1 MFNRDTSTINK
12 NKLITRR
19 IFILSAAK
27 IIVFTG
33 IIGRLFSLQISENKK
48 YSFLSEENRLK
59 EWKLP
64 PKRGIF
70 KDYFENT
77 IADNDQVFQLHV
89 VPEEVEDFNYLMV
102 RLKNIIKIENKQL
115 RRIYKKKKTQLP
127 WQTLIISENLSWEEF
142 SKLNLFLHELSGAKP
157 IFSIARKYPQAENF
171 THVLGYVAEASV
183 QDINNYSFIK
193 ENYVPGLGV
202 GKTGLEKTLEKEL
215 IGVSGIQ
222 RYEVN
227 AYGKKINQIKRVEGV
242 QGKNFRITVDQ
253 EVQNYVQK
261 LLTGKSGSISVMD
274 IYTGD
279 IIAMGSSPSFDP
291 NQFVHGIDGKEW
303 NKINKDP
310 MKPLINKSVSSLY
323 SPGSTLKPLVALSAL
338 ENHVIAPKFIHKCE
352 GKIELYGHK
361 YHCWKKKGH
370 GYMNL
375 KDAIV
380 QSCDIY
386 FYEVARI
393 LGVDRL
399 SVTAKKYGLGDK
411 VLSGYFIEEKSG
423 VIPSTRWKLKEIGRG
438 WVLGETLLTG
448 IGQGYIQ
455 CTPLE
460 LCLAT
465 AQLANGGFK
474 IRPRIIDDG
483 TVPYEDIKS
492 GIDNYLKK
500 FEPRLTKKEE
510 NKNAD
515 KELTQFF
522 PFPENLTTTKPV
534 KLEPLF
540 RNPEN
545 VKFVNEAMYAVS
557 NEYRGTAYASR
568 NTEKKYQYA
577 GKTGTSQIKRIT
589 EEQRELDLDTE
600 DMPYKDRDHALFVAF
615 APYKN
620 PRYAIS
626 VLIEHG
632 GSGGKVA
639 APLAKKVI
647 KVVIDRHKLRE
658 KVRKERRTDI

>member
-1 MFNRDTSTINK
+1 MFV
-12 NKLITRR
+12 
-19 IFILSAAK
+19 LSAAK
-27 IIVFTG
+27 VIVFTG
-33 IIGRLFSLQISENKK
+33 IIFRLFSLQISENKK
-48 YSFLSEENRLK
+48 YSFLSDENRLK

-70 KDYFENT
+70 EDYFGNI

-102 RLKNIIKIENKQL
+102 RLKNIIKIDNREI
-115 RRIYKKKKTQLP
+115 RRIYKKKEKQLP

-157 IFSIARKYPQAENF
+157 VFSVARKYPQAENF
-171 THVLGYVAEASV
+171 THVLGYVAEAST

-193 ENYVPGLGV
+193 ENYIPGLRV
-202 GKTGLEKTLEKEL
+202 GKTGLEKALEKEL
-215 IGVSGIQ
+215 IGTSGLQ
-222 RYEVN
+222 SYEVN
-227 AYGKKINQIKRVEGV
+227 AHGKKIKQINRVEGT
-242 QGKNFRITVDQ
+242 QGKSFRTTIDQ
-253 EVQNYVQK
+253 EVQKYVQK
-261 LLTGKSGSISVMD
+261 LLFGKSGSINVMD

-279 IIAMGSSPSFDP
+279 IIAMGSAPSFDP
-291 NQFVHGIDGKEW
+291 NKFVHGIDSKEW

-310 MKPLINKSVSSLY
+310 MKPLINKSVSGLY

-338 ENHVIAPKFIHKCE
+338 ENHVIVPGFTHKCE
-352 GKIELYGHK
+352 GEMELYDHK

-370 GYMNL
+370 GYMSLRN
-375 KDAIV
+375 AIK

-399 SVTAKKYGLGDK
+399 SITAKKYGLGEK
-411 VLSGYFIEEKSG
+411 VLRGYFLEEKSG
-423 VIPSTRWKLKEIGRG
+423 VIPSTKWKLKNIGKG

-460 LCLAT
+460 LCLMA
-465 AQLANGGFK
+465 AQMANGGFK

-483 TVPYEDIKS
+483 TVVYEDIKS
-492 GIDNYLKK
+492 NIDNQLKKYEPSSNEEAITADMDLNLFKDESVYLK
-500 FEPRLTKKEE
+500 
-510 NKNAD
+510 
-515 KELTQFF
+515 
-522 PFPENLTTTKPV
+522 
-534 KLEPLF
+534 PLF

-557 NEYRGTAYASR
+557 NEFMGTAYSSR
-568 NTEKKYQYA
+568 HEKKKYQYA
-577 GKTGTSQIKRIT
+577 GKTGTAQIKRIT
-589 EEQRELDLDTE
+589 EEQRELELETKDI
-600 DMPYKDRDHALFVAF
+600 PYEDRDHALFIAF
-615 APYKN
+615 APFEN

-626 VLIEHG
+626 ILIEHG
-632 GSGGKVA
+632 GSGGQVA
-639 APLAKKVI
+639 APIAKKLI
-647 KVVIDRHKLRE
+647 KIVIDRHEPRQKI
-658 KVRKERRTDI
+658 RKERIVGI

>member
-1 MFNRDTSTINK
+1 MFNRDAFGVSK
-12 NKLITRR
+12 DKLITRR
-19 IFILSAAK
+19 MFILSAAK
-27 IIVFTG
+27 VIIFTG

-48 YSFLSEENRLK
+48 YSFLSDKNRFRA
-59 EWKLP
+59 WKLP

-70 KDYFENT
+70 EDYFGNT
-77 IADNDQVFQLHV
+77 IADNNQVFQLHV

-102 RLKNIIKIENKQL
+102 RLKNIIKIENKEI
-115 RRIYKKKKTQLP
+115 RRIYKKKEKQLP

-142 SKLNLFLHELSGAKP
+142 SKLNLFLHELPGAKP
-157 IFSIARKYPQAENF
+157 VFSVARQYPQAENF

-193 ENYVPGLGV
+193 ENHVPGLRV
-202 GKTGLEKTLEKEL
+202 GKTGLEKALEKEL
-215 IGVSGIQ
+215 IGTSGLQ

-227 AYGKKINQIKRVEGV
+227 AHGKKINQIDRVEGI
-242 QGKNFRITVDQ
+242 QGKNFRTTIDQ

-261 LLTGKSGSISVMD
+261 LLIGKSGSISVMD

-291 NQFVHGIDGKEW
+291 NQFVHGIDSKEW

-310 MKPLINKSVSSLY
+310 MKPLINKSVSGLY
-323 SPGSTLKPLVALSAL
+323 SPGSTIKPLVALSAL
-338 ENHVIAPKFIHKCE
+338 ENHVITPQFVHKCE
-352 GKIELYGHK
+352 GKMELYDHK

-370 GYMNL
+370 GYMRLRN
-375 KDAIV
+375 AIK

-386 FYEVARI
+386 FYEVARR

-399 SVTAKKYGLGDK
+399 SITAKKYGLGEK
-411 VLSGYFIEEKSG
+411 VLSGYFFEEKSG
-423 VIPSTRWKLKEIGRG
+423 VIPSTKWKLKNIGKG

-460 LCLAT
+460 LCLMT
-465 AQLANGGFK
+465 AQMANGGFK

-483 TVPYEDIKS
+483 TVIYEDIKS
-492 GIDNYLKK
+492 SIDNQLQK
-500 FEPRLTKKEE
+500 FELRSKEKEE
-510 NKNAD
+510 V
-515 KELTQFF
+515 LTVD
-522 PFPENLTTTKPV
+522 EDIDLMKTESDNLK
-534 KLEPLF
+534 PLF

-557 NEYRGTAYASR
+557 NEFMGTAYASR
-568 NTEKKYQYA
+568 HEKQKYQYA
-577 GKTGTSQIKRIT
+577 GKTGTAQIKSIT
-589 EEQRELDLDTE
+589 EEQRELDIDIK
-600 DMPYKDRDHALFVAF
+600 DIPYEDRDHAVFIGF
-615 APYKN
+615 APYEN
-620 PRYAIS
+620 PRYALS

-632 GSGGKVA
+632 GSGSKVA

-647 KVVIDRHKLRE
+647 KLVIDRHELRE
-658 KVRKERRTDI
+658 KIRKERRIEI

>member
-1 MFNRDTSTINK
+1 MFDRDAFGVNK

-19 IFILSAAK
+19 MFVLSAAK
-27 IIVFTG
+27 VIVFTG
-33 IIGRLFSLQISENKK
+33 IIFRLFSLQISENKK
-48 YSFLSEENRLK
+48 YSFLSDENRLK

-70 KDYFENT
+70 ENYFGNI

-102 RLKNIIKIENKQL
+102 RLKNIIKIDNREI
-115 RRIYKKKKTQLP
+115 RRIYKKKKKQLP

-157 IFSIARKYPQAENF
+157 VFSVARKYPQAENF
-171 THVLGYVAEASV
+171 THVLGYVAEASTK
-183 QDINNYSFIK
+183 DINNYSFIK
-193 ENYVPGLGV
+193 ENYIPGLRV
-202 GKTGLEKTLEKEL
+202 GKTGLEKSLEKEL
-215 IGVSGIQ
+215 IGTSGLQ
-222 RYEVN
+222 SYEVN
-227 AYGKKINQIKRVEGV
+227 AHGKKIRQIDRVEGT
-242 QGKNFRITVDQ
+242 QGKNFRTTIDQ
-253 EVQNYVQK
+253 EVQKYVQK
-261 LLTGKSGSISVMD
+261 LLFGKSGSINVMD

-291 NQFVHGIDGKEW
+291 NQFVHGIDSKEW

-338 ENHVIAPKFIHKCE
+338 ENHVIVPGFKHKCE
-352 GKIELYGHK
+352 GAMVLYDHK

-370 GYMNL
+370 GYMSLRN
-375 KDAIV
+375 AIK

-399 SVTAKKYGLGDK
+399 SITAKKYGLGEK
-411 VLSGYFIEEKSG
+411 VLRGSFLEEKSG
-423 VIPSTRWKLKEIGRG
+423 VIPSTKWKLKEIGKG

-460 LCLAT
+460 LCLMA
-465 AQLANGGFK
+465 AQIANGGFK

-483 TVPYEDIKS
+483 TAIYEDIKS
-492 GIDNYLKK
+492 SIDNQLKKYEPSSNEGAITTNIDLNLFKDKSVYLKS
-500 FEPRLTKKEE
+500 
-510 NKNAD
+510 
-515 KELTQFF
+515 
-522 PFPENLTTTKPV
+522 
-534 KLEPLF
+534 LF

-557 NEYRGTAYASR
+557 NEFMGTAYASR
-568 NTEKKYQYA
+568 YEKKKYQYA
-577 GKTGTSQIKRIT
+577 GKTGTAQIKRIT
-589 EEQRELDLDTE
+589 EEQRKLEMDIKDI
-600 DMPYKDRDHALFVAF
+600 PYEDRDHALFIAF

-626 VLIEHG
+626 ILIEHG

-647 KVVIDRHKLRE
+647 KVVIDRHELRE
-658 KVRKERRTDI
+658 KVRKERRIDI

>member
-1 MFNRDTSTINK
+1 MFDRDAFGVNK

-19 IFILSAAK
+19 MFVLSAAK
-27 IIVFTG
+27 VIVFTG
-33 IIGRLFSLQISENKK
+33 IISRLFSLQISENKK
-48 YSFLSEENRLK
+48 YSFLSEKNRLK
-59 EWKLP
+59 AWKLP

-70 KDYFENT
+70 EDYFGNT
-77 IADNDQVFQLHV
+77 IADNYQVFQLHV

-102 RLKNIIKIENKQL
+102 RLKNIIKIDNREI
-115 RRIYKKKKTQLP
+115 RRIYKKKEKQLP

-157 IFSIARKYPQAENF
+157 VFSVARKYPQAENF
-171 THVLGYVAEASV
+171 THVLGYVAEASTK
-183 QDINNYSFIK
+183 DINNYSFIK
-193 ENYVPGLGV
+193 ENYIPGLRV
-202 GKTGLEKTLEKEL
+202 GKTGLEKALEKEL
-215 IGVSGIQ
+215 IGTSGLQ
-222 RYEVN
+222 SYEVN
-227 AYGKKINQIKRVEGV
+227 AHGKKINQFKRVEGT
-242 QGKNFRITVDQ
+242 QGKSFRTTIDQ
-253 EVQNYVQK
+253 EVQKYVQK
-261 LLTGKSGSISVMD
+261 LLFGKSGSINVMD

-291 NQFVHGIDGKEW
+291 NQFVHGIDSKEW

-338 ENHVIAPKFIHKCE
+338 ENHVIVPGFTHKCE
-352 GKIELYGHK
+352 GEMELYDHK

-370 GYMNL
+370 GYMSLRN
-375 KDAIV
+375 AIK

-399 SVTAKKYGLGDK
+399 SITAKKYGLGEK
-411 VLSGYFIEEKSG
+411 VLRGYFLEEKSG
-423 VIPSTRWKLKEIGRG
+423 VIPSTKWKLKNIGRG

-460 LCLAT
+460 LCLMI
-465 AQLANGGFK
+465 AQMANGGFK
-474 IRPRIIDDG
+474 IRPRIIDEG
-483 TVPYEDIKS
+483 TVIYEEIKS
-492 GIDNYLKK
+492 SFANQLKNYESESKKQAITVGEVPDLMKTESINLK
-500 FEPRLTKKEE
+500 
-510 NKNAD
+510 
-515 KELTQFF
+515 
-522 PFPENLTTTKPV
+522 
-534 KLEPLF
+534 PLF

-557 NEYRGTAYASR
+557 NEFMGTAYASR
-568 NTEKKYQYA
+568 HEKKKYQYA
-577 GKTGTSQIKRIT
+577 GKTGTAQIKRIT
-589 EEQRELDLDTE
+589 EEQRELEIDIKDI
-600 DMPYKDRDHALFVAF
+600 PYEDRDHALFIAF
-615 APYKN
+615 APFEN

>member
-1 MFNRDTSTINK
+1 MFDRDTFGVNK

-19 IFILSAAK
+19 MFVLSAAK
-27 IIVFTG
+27 VIIFTG

-48 YSFLSEENRLK
+48 YSFLSDKNRLRA
-59 EWKLP
+59 WKLP

-70 KDYFENT
+70 EDYFGNT
-77 IADNDQVFQLHV
+77 IADNNQVFQLHV

-102 RLKNIIKIENKQL
+102 RLKNIIKIDNKEI
-115 RRIYKKKKTQLP
+115 RRIYKKKEKQLP

-142 SKLNLFLHELSGAKP
+142 SKLNLFLHELPGAKP
-157 IFSIARKYPQAENF
+157 VFSVARQYPQAENF
-171 THVLGYVAEASV
+171 AHVLGYVAEASA

-193 ENYVPGLGV
+193 ENYVPGLRV
-202 GKTGLEKTLEKEL
+202 GKTGLERALEKEL
-215 IGVSGIQ
+215 IGASGLQ

-227 AYGKKINQIKRVEGV
+227 AHGKKIKQIDRVEGI
-242 QGKNFRITVDQ
+242 QGKNFRTTIDQ

-261 LLTGKSGSISVMD
+261 LLIGKSGSISVMD

-291 NQFVHGIDGKEW
+291 NQFVHGIDSKEW
-303 NKINKDP
+303 NKINEDP
-310 MKPLINKSVSSLY
+310 MKPLINKSVSGLY
-323 SPGSTLKPLVALSAL
+323 SPGSTIKPLVALSAL
-338 ENHVIAPKFIHKCE
+338 ENHVITPQFVHKCE
-352 GKIELYGHK
+352 GKMELYDHK
-361 YHCWKKKGH
+361 YHCWQKKGH
-370 GYMNL
+370 GYMRLRN
-375 KDAIV
+375 AIK

-386 FYEVARI
+386 FYEVARR

-399 SVTAKKYGLGDK
+399 SITAKKYGLGEK
-411 VLSGYFIEEKSG
+411 VLSGYFVEEKSG
-423 VIPSTRWKLKEIGRG
+423 IIPSTKWKLKNIGKG

-460 LCLAT
+460 LCLMT
-465 AQLANGGFK
+465 AQMANGGFK

-483 TVPYEDIKS
+483 TVIYEDIKS
-492 GIDNYLKK
+492 SIDNQLKQ
-500 FEPRLTKKEE
+500 FEPGSKEE
-510 NKNAD
+510 VITVDEGLDLMKTESA
-515 KELTQFF
+515 
-522 PFPENLTTTKPV
+522 NLK
-534 KLEPLF
+534 PLF

-557 NEYRGTAYASR
+557 NEFMGTAYASR
-568 NTEKKYQYA
+568 HEKQKYQYA
-577 GKTGTSQIKRIT
+577 GKTGTAQIKSIT
-589 EEQRELDLDTE
+589 EEQRELDIDIK
-600 DMPYKDRDHALFVAF
+600 DIPYEDRDHAIFIAF
-615 APYKN
+615 APYEN

-632 GSGGKVA
+632 GSGSKVA

-647 KVVIDRHKLRE
+647 KLVIDRHELRE
-658 KVRKERRTDI
+658 KIRKERRIEI

>member
-1 MFNRDTSTINK
+1 MFDRDAFGINK

-19 IFILSAAK
+19 MFVLSAAK
-27 IIVFTG
+27 VVVFVG

-48 YSFLSEENRLK
+48 YSFLSDKNRLK

-70 KDYFENT
+70 EDYFGNT
-77 IADNDQVFQLHV
+77 IADNYQVFQLHV

-102 RLKNIIKIENKQL
+102 RLKNIIKIDNREI
-115 RRIYKKKKTQLP
+115 RRIYKKKEKQLP

-142 SKLNLFLHELSGAKP
+142 SRLNLFLHELQGAKP
-157 IFSIARKYPQAENF
+157 VFSVARKYPLEENF

-183 QDINNYSFIK
+183 QDIKNYSFIE
-193 ENYVPGLGV
+193 ENHVPGLRV
-202 GKTGLEKTLEKEL
+202 GKTGLEKSLEKEL
-215 IGVSGIQ
+215 IGASGLQ

-227 AYGKKINQIKRVEGV
+227 AHGKKINEIDRVEGI
-242 QGKNFRITVDQ
+242 QGKKFRITIDQ

-279 IIAMGSSPSFDP
+279 MIAMGSSPSFDP
-291 NQFVHGIDGKEW
+291 NHFVHGINSKEW

-310 MKPLINKSVSSLY
+310 MKPLINKSVAGLY
-323 SPGSTLKPLVALSAL
+323 SPGSVLKPIVALSAL
-338 ENHVIAPKFIHKCE
+338 ENHVIVPGFVHKCE
-352 GKIELYGHK
+352 GEMELYGHK

-370 GYMNL
+370 GNMSLRN
-375 KDAIV
+375 AIK

-399 SVTAKKYGLGDK
+399 SITAKKYGLGEK
-411 VLSGYFIEEKSG
+411 VLSSYFFEEKSG
-423 VIPSTRWKLKEIGRG
+423 VVPSTKWKLKNIGRG
-438 WVLGETLLTG
+438 WVLGDTLLTG

-460 LCLAT
+460 LCLMT
-465 AQLANGGFK
+465 AQMANGGFK
-474 IRPRIIDDG
+474 IQPRIIDDG
-483 TVPYEDIKS
+483 TVIYEDIKS
-492 GIDNYLKK
+492 NIDNQLKK
-500 FEPRLTKKEE
+500 FESGSKEE
-510 NKNAD
+510 IVTADMSLDLIKN
-515 KELTQFF
+515 ESF
-522 PFPENLTTTKPV
+522 NLK
-534 KLEPLF
+534 PLF

-545 VKFVNEAMYAVS
+545 VKFIKEAMYAVS
-557 NEYRGTAYASR
+557 NEFMGTAYASR
-568 NTEKKYQYA
+568 YDEKKYQYA

-589 EEQRELDLDTE
+589 EEQRELEIDYLDI
-600 DMPYKDRDHALFVAF
+600 PYEDRDHAVFIGF
-615 APYKN
+615 APYEN

-632 GSGGKVA
+632 GSGSKVA

-647 KVVIDRHKLRE
+647 KLVIDRHELRE
-658 KVRKERRTDI
+658 KIRKERIIEI

>member
-1 MFNRDTSTINK
+1 MFDRDTFGVNK

-19 IFILSAAK
+19 MFVLSAAK
-27 IIVFTG
+27 VIIFTG

-48 YSFLSEENRLK
+48 YSFLSDKNRLRA
-59 EWKLP
+59 WKLP

-70 KDYFENT
+70 EDYFGNT
-77 IADNDQVFQLHV
+77 IADNNQVFQLHV

-102 RLKNIIKIENKQL
+102 RLKNIIKIENKEI
-115 RRIYKKKKTQLP
+115 RRIYKKKEKQLP

-142 SKLNLFLHELSGAKP
+142 SKLNLFLHELPGAKP
-157 IFSIARKYPQAENF
+157 VFSVARQYPQAENF

-193 ENYVPGLGV
+193 ENHVPGLRV
-202 GKTGLEKTLEKEL
+202 GKTGLEKALEKEL
-215 IGVSGIQ
+215 IGTSGLQ

-227 AYGKKINQIKRVEGV
+227 AHGKKIKQIDRVEGI
-242 QGKNFRITVDQ
+242 QGKSFRTTIDQ
-253 EVQNYVQK
+253 EVQIYVQK
-261 LLTGKSGSISVMD
+261 LLIGKSGSISVMD

-279 IIAMGSSPSFDP
+279 MIAMGSSPSFDP
-291 NQFVHGIDGKEW
+291 NQFVHGIDSKEW

-310 MKPLINKSVSSLY
+310 MKPLINKSVSGLY

-338 ENHVIAPKFIHKCE
+338 ENHVITPQFVHKCE
-352 GKIELYGHK
+352 GKMELYDHK
-361 YHCWKKKGH
+361 YHCWNKKGH
-370 GYMNL
+370 GYMRLRN
-375 KDAIV
+375 AIK

-386 FYEVARI
+386 FYEVARR

-399 SVTAKKYGLGDK
+399 SITAKKYGLGEK
-411 VLSGYFIEEKSG
+411 VLSGYFFEEKSG
-423 VIPSTRWKLKEIGRG
+423 VVPSTKWKLKNIGKG

-448 IGQGYIQ
+448 IGQGYIL

-460 LCLAT
+460 LCLMT
-465 AQLANGGFK
+465 AQMANGGFK

-483 TVPYEDIKS
+483 TVIYEDIKS
-492 GIDNYLKK
+492 SIDNQLKK
-500 FEPRLTKKEE
+500 FEPGSKEE
-510 NKNAD
+510 VITVDEGLDLMKTESA
-515 KELTQFF
+515 
-522 PFPENLTTTKPV
+522 NLK
-534 KLEPLF
+534 PLF

-557 NEYRGTAYASR
+557 NEFMGTAYASR
-568 NTEKKYQYA
+568 HEKQKYQYA
-577 GKTGTSQIKRIT
+577 GKTGTAQIKSIT
-589 EEQRELDLDTE
+589 EEQRELDIDIQ
-600 DMPYKDRDHALFVAF
+600 DIPYEDRDHAVFIAF
-615 APYKN
+615 APYEN

-632 GSGGKVA
+632 GSGSKVA

-647 KVVIDRHKLRE
+647 KLVIDRHELRE
-658 KVRKERRTDI
+658 KIRKERRLEI

>member
-1 MFNRDTSTINK
+1 MFDRDAFGVSK

-19 IFILSAAK
+19 MFVLSAAK
-27 IIVFTG
+27 VIVFTG

-48 YSFLSEENRLK
+48 YSFLADKNRLRA
-59 EWKLP
+59 WKLP

-70 KDYFENT
+70 EDYFGNT
-77 IADNDQVFQLHV
+77 IADNNQVFQLHV

-102 RLKNIIKIENKQL
+102 RLKNIIKIENKEI
-115 RRIYKKKKTQLP
+115 RRIYKKKEKQLP

-142 SKLNLFLHELSGAKP
+142 SKLNLFLHELPGAKP
-157 IFSIARKYPQAENF
+157 VFSVARQYPQAENF

-193 ENYVPGLGV
+193 ENHVPGLRV
-202 GKTGLEKTLEKEL
+202 GKTGLEKALEKEL
-215 IGVSGIQ
+215 IGTSGLQ

-227 AYGKKINQIKRVEGV
+227 AHGKKINQIDRVEGI
-242 QGKNFRITVDQ
+242 QGKNFRTTIDQ

-261 LLTGKSGSISVMD
+261 LLIGKSGSISVMD

-279 IIAMGSSPSFDP
+279 MIAMGSSPSFDP
-291 NQFVHGIDGKEW
+291 NQFVHGIDSKEW
-303 NKINKDP
+303 NKINEDP
-310 MKPLINKSVSSLY
+310 MKPLINKSVSGLY
-323 SPGSTLKPLVALSAL
+323 SPGSTIKPLVALSAL
-338 ENHVIAPKFIHKCE
+338 ENHVITPQFVHKCE
-352 GKIELYGHK
+352 GKMELYDHK

-370 GYMNL
+370 GYMRLRN
-375 KDAIV
+375 AIK

-386 FYEVARI
+386 FYEVARR

-399 SVTAKKYGLGDK
+399 SITAKKYGLGEK
-411 VLSGYFIEEKSG
+411 VLSGYFFEEKSG
-423 VIPSTRWKLKEIGRG
+423 IIPSTKWKLKNIGKG

-460 LCLAT
+460 LCLMT
-465 AQLANGGFK
+465 AQMANGGFK

-483 TVPYEDIKS
+483 TVIYEDIKS
-492 GIDNYLKK
+492 SIDNQLKK
-500 FEPRLTKKEE
+500 FELGSKEE
-510 NKNAD
+510 EEIITAD
-515 KELTQFF
+515 VDLDLMKTESV
-522 PFPENLTTTKPV
+522 NLK
-534 KLEPLF
+534 PLF

-545 VKFVNEAMYAVS
+545 VKFVNEAMYGVS
-557 NEYRGTAYASR
+557 NEFMGTAYASR
-568 NTEKKYQYA
+568 YEEKKYQYA
-577 GKTGTSQIKRIT
+577 GKTGTAQIKSIT
-589 EEQRELDLDTE
+589 EEQRELDIDIQ
-600 DMPYKDRDHALFVAF
+600 DIPYEDRDHAVFIAF
-615 APYKN
+615 APYEN

-632 GSGGKVA
+632 GSGSKVA

-647 KVVIDRHKLRE
+647 KLVIDRHELRE
-658 KVRKERRTDI
+658 KIRKERIIEI

>member
-1 MFNRDTSTINK
+1 MFDRDAFGVNK

-19 IFILSAAK
+19 MFVLSAAK
-27 IIVFTG
+27 VIVFTG

-48 YSFLSEENRLK
+48 YSFLSDKNRLRA
-59 EWKLP
+59 WKLP

-70 KDYFENT
+70 EDYFGNT
-77 IADNDQVFQLHV
+77 IADNNQVFQLHV

-102 RLKNIIKIENKQL
+102 RLKNIIKIDNREI
-115 RRIYKKKKTQLP
+115 RRIYKKKEKQLP

-157 IFSIARKYPQAENF
+157 VFSVARKYPQAENF

-193 ENYVPGLGV
+193 ENHVPGLRV
-202 GKTGLEKTLEKEL
+202 GKTGLERALEKEL
-215 IGVSGIQ
+215 IGVSGLQ

-227 AYGKKINQIKRVEGV
+227 AHGKKIKQIDRVEGI
-242 QGKNFRITVDQ
+242 QGKSFRTTIDQ
-253 EVQNYVQK
+253 EVQIYVQK
-261 LLTGKSGSISVMD
+261 LLIGKSGSISVMD

-291 NQFVHGIDGKEW
+291 NQFVHGIDSKEW

-310 MKPLINKSVSSLY
+310 MKPLINKSVSGLY

-338 ENHVIAPKFIHKCE
+338 ENHVIVPEFVHKCE
-352 GKIELYGHK
+352 GKMELYDHK
-361 YHCWKKKGH
+361 YHCWQKKGH
-370 GYMNL
+370 GYMRLRN
-375 KDAIV
+375 AIK

-386 FYEVARI
+386 FYEVARR

-399 SVTAKKYGLGDK
+399 SITAKKYGLGEK
-411 VLSGYFIEEKSG
+411 VLSGYFFEEKSG
-423 VIPSTRWKLKEIGRG
+423 VIPSTKWKLKNIGKG

-460 LCLAT
+460 LCLMT
-465 AQLANGGFK
+465 AQMANGGFK

-483 TVPYEDIKS
+483 TVIYEDIKS
-492 GIDNYLKK
+492 SIDNQLQK
-500 FEPRLTKKEE
+500 FELGSKEE
-510 NKNAD
+510 AITAD
-515 KELTQFF
+515 EDIDLMKTESV
-522 PFPENLTTTKPV
+522 NLK
-534 KLEPLF
+534 PLF

-545 VKFVNEAMYAVS
+545 VKFVNEAMYAVI
-557 NEYRGTAYASR
+557 NEFMGTAYASR
-568 NTEKKYQYA
+568 HEKQKYQYA
-577 GKTGTSQIKRIT
+577 GKTGTSQVKRIT
-589 EEQRELDLDTE
+589 EEQRELEIDIKDI
-600 DMPYKDRDHALFVAF
+600 PYEDRDHAVFIAF
-615 APYKN
+615 APYEN

-632 GSGGKVA
+632 GSGSKVA

-647 KVVIDRHKLRE
+647 KVVIDRHELRE
-658 KVRKERRTDI
+658 KIRKERRIEI

>member
-1 MFNRDTSTINK
+1 MLDRDDFGVNK

-19 IFILSAAK
+19 MFILSGAK
-27 IIVFTG
+27 IIVFVG

-48 YSFLSEENRLK
+48 YSFLADKNRLRA
-59 EWKLP
+59 WKLP

-70 KDYFENT
+70 EDYFGNT
-77 IADNDQVFQLHV
+77 IADNNQVFQLHV

-102 RLKNIIKIENKQL
+102 RLKNIIKIENKEI
-115 RRIYKKKKTQLP
+115 RRIYKKKEKQLP

-142 SKLNLFLHELSGAKP
+142 SKLNLFLHELPGAKP
-157 IFSIARKYPQAENF
+157 VFSVARQYPQAENF
-171 THVLGYVAEASV
+171 THVLGYVAEASA

-193 ENYVPGLGV
+193 ENHVPGLRV
-202 GKTGLEKTLEKEL
+202 GKTGLEKALEKEL
-215 IGVSGIQ
+215 IGVSGLQ

-227 AYGKKINQIKRVEGV
+227 AHGKKIKQIDRVEGI
-242 QGKNFRITVDQ
+242 QGKSFRTTIDQ

-261 LLTGKSGSISVMD
+261 LLIGKSGSISVMD

-279 IIAMGSSPSFDP
+279 MIAMGSSPSFDP
-291 NQFVHGIDGKEW
+291 NQFVHGIDSKEW

-310 MKPLINKSVSSLY
+310 MKPLINKSVSGLY

-338 ENHVIAPKFIHKCE
+338 ENHVITPQFVHKCE
-352 GKIELYGHK
+352 GKMELYDHK

-370 GYMNL
+370 GYMRLRN
-375 KDAIV
+375 AIK

-386 FYEVARI
+386 FYEVARR

-399 SVTAKKYGLGDK
+399 SITAKKYGLGEK
-411 VLSGYFIEEKSG
+411 VLSGYFFEEKSG
-423 VIPSTRWKLKEIGRG
+423 VIPSTQWKLKNIGRG

-460 LCLAT
+460 LCLMT
-465 AQLANGGFK
+465 AQMANGGFK

-483 TVPYEDIKS
+483 TVIYEDIKS
-492 GIDNYLKK
+492 SIDNQLQK
-500 FEPRLTKKEE
+500 FELRSKEKEE
-510 NKNAD
+510 V
-515 KELTQFF
+515 LTVD
-522 PFPENLTTTKPV
+522 EDIDLMKTESVNLK
-534 KLEPLF
+534 PLF

-557 NEYRGTAYASR
+557 NEFMGTAYASR
-568 NTEKKYQYA
+568 HEKQKYQYA
-577 GKTGTSQIKRIT
+577 GKTGTAQIKRIT
-589 EEQRELDLDTE
+589 EEQRELKIDIKDI
-600 DMPYKDRDHALFVAF
+600 PYEDRDHALFIAF
-615 APYKN
+615 APFEN

-632 GSGGKVA
+632 GSGSKVA

-647 KVVIDRHKLRE
+647 KLVIDRHELRE
-658 KVRKERRTDI
+658 KIRKERRIEI